1 LCIQKLHSIVGCGL
15 NQNINL
21 RVESQNRK
29 TYVATLDDYQAPG
42 LKFEYRWLIFD
53 NTICRTEIHCR
64 YIRDAKRRFAD
75 LSLKRAY
82 FKKANLEKPIN
93 SIPQML

>member
-21 RVESQNRK
+21 RGESQNRK

-42 LKFEYRWLIFD
+42 LKFEYRLIAVP
-53 NTICRTEIHCR
+53 EKKGA
-64 YIRDAKRRFAD
+64 YPMIRIT
-75 LSLKRAY
+75 LKARG
-82 FKKANLEKPIN
+82 
-93 SIPQML
+93 

>member
-21 RVESQNRK
+21 RGESQNRK

-42 LKFEYRWLIFD
+42 LKFEYRLI
-53 NTICRTEIHCR
+53 
-64 YIRDAKRRFAD
+64 AVP
-75 LSLKRAY
+75 
-82 FKKANLEKPIN
+82 EK
-93 SIPQML
+93 